1 MKAQKLN
8 NLLDVLNNR
17 QWKDS
22 HNRNCYAVTTS
33 IRDWTEIKSHK
44 PVQTRGRVEQ
54 SITTGA
60 MITHTMTGTNWNT
73 LNFPTWERNHLLSM
87 TRSRK
92 RNQTP
97 AFKPNKAAS
106 DLAQWAG
113 QHRGKQTTPWT
124 GNGEPHRQRSAW
136 STAQKG
142 RHNTV
147 RGGRPFHLLRTS
159 PERMCDYE
167 RSVCT
172 KKFNQQHCIFRKR
185 QNYRLNAWDQTT
197 F

>member
-44 PVQTRGRVEQ
+44 PVQRVGTVEQ
-54 SITTGA
+54 SITTVA
-60 MITHTMTGTNWNT
+60 MITHMMTGTKWNM
-73 LNFPTWERNHLLSM
+73 LDFPTWERNHLLPM

-97 AFKPNKAAS
+97 GLKPNKEAS
-106 DLAQWAG
+106 DLTRWAG
-113 QHRGKQTTPWT
+113 NKKESKRHHGQVT
-124 GNGEPHRQRSAW
+124 GCPTGSSLPGQQLREAPLIQW
-136 STAQKG
+136 E
-142 RHNTV
+142 
-147 RGGRPFHLLRTS
+147 GGRPFHLLRTS

-172 KKFNQQHCIFRKR
+172 KKFNQQHCIFTKG
-185 QNYRLNAWDQTT
+185 QNYRLKAWDQT